1 VQTRTGAGEPGS
13 DSGEAPGPGTPAD
26 EARGL
31 CRADLEV
38 NTLRRILE
46 RSPLAG
52 DLLSEAELEASLQD
66 ALASPHRQ
74 PDVWLFAYGS
84 LIWNPVLEFDERLV
98 ATVHGY
104 HRSFCLWSRVN
115 RGTWD
120 RPGLVLGMDR
130 GGRCTG
136 VAYRVPERLAEYA
149 LRFPCRKQPRVDPGR
164 FQPLLLARYCLALAR
179 ERFPPQVIHRA
190 QPASNLGKT
199 QVGVVFAQAQP
210 ILGAAREHPV
220 RLRNPARDEIVDQHA
235 QIRLV
240 APRTPCRALS
250 HVERRVDARQEALR
264 RGFLVAGGAVD
275 LAGKEQSR
283 DRPGFER
290 ALEPARIEIVVFN
303 RVAGPR
309 DLGVGET
316 ADRTHQLALHVERQA
331 R

>member
-1 VQTRTGAGEPGS
+1 MTSIAVGTGKAVQTRTGAGEPGS

-38 NTLRRILE
+38 NTLRRVLE

-136 VAYRVPERLAEYA
+136 VAYRVPERLAESELRLLWRREMLLGSYA
-149 LRFPCRKQPRVDPGR
+149 PRWVLATHGKQAFRALAFVVHRGRPGYSGRQSDEATVDRLVQARGAIGTGLDYLRQTIDGLAAIGIRDPN
-164 FQPLLLARYCLALAR
+164 LMHLDALAR
-179 ERFPPQVIHRA
+179 ARLGEDEPHLPRA
-190 QPASNLGKT
+190 DL
-199 QVGVVFAQAQP
+199 
-210 ILGAAREHPV
+210 
-220 RLRNPARDEIVDQHA
+220 
-235 QIRLV
+235 QI
-240 APRTPCRALS
+240 
-250 HVERRVDARQEALR
+250 
-264 RGFLVAGGAVD
+264 
-275 LAGKEQSR
+275 
-283 DRPGFER
+283 
-290 ALEPARIEIVVFN
+290 
-303 RVAGPR
+303 
-309 DLGVGET
+309 
-316 ADRTHQLALHVERQA
+316 
-331 R
+331 